1 MKLAFHPRWPS
12 TLFAR
17 LTLILLLGLVLAQIL
32 SFSLTLYE
40 RDAAAANMMVGY
52 IDREVTS
59 SVALLDHLPPK
70 ERAEW
75 LPRLA
80 RRSYSFMLG
89 PGAAPMRS
97 DTPPSTAVVA
107 TIAAALG
114 DRYPTTVNT
123 VS

>member
-17 LTLILLLGLVLAQIL
+17 LTLILLLGLVLAQTL

-52 IDREVTS
+52 VDREVTS

-70 ERAEW
+70 ERAE
-75 LPRLA
+75 
-80 RRSYSFMLG
+80 
-89 PGAAPMRS
+89 
-97 DTPPSTAVVA
+97 
-107 TIAAALG
+107 
-114 DRYPTTVNT
+114 
-123 VS
+123 